1 MPDHV
6 NQRQYAGIQAE
17 FLDFRDKTLGP
28 VPLAEV
34 PAQLAAGRFVW
45 IDVDSDQSDP
55 AALLHILPDE
65 VVQRSGLA
73 GIRLPAAGG
82 VDAPDGVS
90 SLRRTDRLLDVVL
103 VGCPPTDDQAHELL
117 ETLVGEDFLITIH
130 RGRNS
135 VLEEVRRGYVH
146 DFAHHA
152 STPSFLLYEI
162 CDKHVESV
170 LAAHRRLE
178 HAVEVTRLAIRHS
191 TSEEALDSLGRVS
204 DRLLSLRKRVLPM
217 RRVFDELVSRKTTV
231 VSDATSGF
239 VGRMIDTLERLLTDI
254 AGDREILETALQHSL
269 TVMSHRTNQ
278 TMNRLAVVST
288 IFLPLTFL
296 CGIYGMNFQGMPEI
310 EWSHGYVYFWL
321 LSAAITVTLVVVL
334 RRARLL

>member
-1 MPDHV
+1 MLDDV
-6 NQRQYAGIQAE
+6 NPRSSAGIQAE
-17 FLDFRDKTLGP
+17 FFDFRDKTLGF
-28 VPLAEV
+28 VPLEEV

-45 IDVDSDQSDP
+45 IDVDGDLSDP
-55 AALLHILPDE
+55 AALLHLLPDD
-65 VVQRSGLA
+65 VVRSSGLA
-73 GIRLPAAGG
+73 DIRLATSGG

-90 SLRRTDRLLDVVL
+90 SLTRTDRLLHVVL
-103 VGCPPTDDQAHELL
+103 VGSPPTDDEGHELL
-117 ETLVGEDFLITIH
+117 ETLVGEGFLITIH
-130 RGRNS
+130 RGPNS
-135 VLEEVRRGYVH
+135 VLEGVRRGYVH
-146 DFAHHA
+146 DFEHHA

-162 CDKHVESV
+162 CNKHVESL
-170 LAAHRRLE
+170 LATHRRLE
-178 HAVEVTRLAIRHS
+178 HAVERTRLALRHS
-191 TSEEALDSLGRVS
+191 ANEDALDSLGLVS
-204 DRLLSLRKRVLPM
+204 DRLLALRKRVLPV
-217 RRVFDELVSRKTTV
+217 RRVFEELVTRKTRL

-239 VGRMIDTLERLLTDI
+239 IGRMIDTLERLLSDI
-254 AGDREILETALQHSL
+254 AVDREILETALHHSL

-310 EWSHGYVYFWL
+310 EWSHGYNYFWL